1 MKFMFKLMTGIHV
14 FLYRLT
20 KGKFG
25 GSMRGFKVLL
35 LTTTGRK
42 TGKQRTS
49 GLGYFE
55 PTPGGGY
62 LIIGSAGGADWNPAW
77 YYNIRSNP
85 QVKIQIGDKV
95 MSATSEIIDDPER
108 RKAIWDYLEKESPL
122 YADYQKKT
130 TRPIPL
136 ILLHPNT

>member
-1 MKFMFKLMTGIHV
+1 MMKIIFKLAMSVYV

-20 KGKFG
+20 KGKIG

-42 TGKQRTS
+42 TGKQRTAP
-49 GLGYFE
+49 LGYFE

-62 LIIGSAGGADWNPAW
+62 LIIGSAGGAEWNPAW

-85 QVKIQIGDKV
+85 QVKIQIGDRV
-95 MSATSEIIDDPER
+95 MSA
-108 RKAIWDYLEKESPL
+108 
-122 YADYQKKT
+122 
-130 TRPIPL
+130 
-136 ILLHPNT
+136 